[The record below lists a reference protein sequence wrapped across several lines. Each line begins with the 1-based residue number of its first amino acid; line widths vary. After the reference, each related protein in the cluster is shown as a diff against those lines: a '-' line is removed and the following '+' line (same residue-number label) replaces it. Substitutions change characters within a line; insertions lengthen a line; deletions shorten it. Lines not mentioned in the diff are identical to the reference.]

1 MNRVPL
7 YAAHRIEDGL
17 WEIIA
22 PSDDPY
28 TPAYW
33 RVGVVR
39 QHNRALRPDL
49 ADQPHAA
56 ALAYRALR
64 EPNKRCEV
72 RELGV

>member
-39 QHNRALRPDL
+39 QHNRALRPSSTVTYPGNHVAIRRIWSQSSRKKDRT
-49 ADQPHAA
+49 A
-56 ALAYRALR
+56 R
-64 EPNKRCEV
+64 
-72 RELGV
+72 